1 VSFQEALDWL
11 NDSQFTGI
19 KLGLENTFRLLEAI
33 GNPQERLRFI
43 HVAGTNGKGSVCAM
57 LDSCLRA
64 AGHKTGLYT
73 SPHLVDF
80 RERIRVDG
88 VMISPQETAEG
99 LTRLRRAAQDWDH
112 KPTFFELSTVLAL
125 DHFERSDCDV
135 VVLETGMGGRLDSTN
150 VVAPLVSVITPI
162 AMDHMAWLGDS
173 IAKIA
178 AEKAGIIKLGAPVI
192 SSPQEQ
198 SAAEVLSAKSARL
211 ASPIRFIEA
220 PVEFPVSLPGL
231 HQLWNAAVA
240 IASIE
245 ASGLK
250 CSHEAIVK
258 GLASVKW
265 PARFQR
271 VGERIIVDGAHNE
284 HSAEALLST
293 WREVFGPQKAAIVFG
308 ALRDKE
314 YGVMLRIL
322 EKIAGEFLFVP
333 VRSERS
339 EDPGV
344 LKAQTQLPSRE
355 FPDLPSAITAALDTT
370 LPVLISGSLFLAG
383 EALEKLSED
392 GFDTGLFETQ
402 SGLQKPTRKAE

>member
-1 VSFQEALDWL
+1 VNLQEALDWL

-19 KLGLENTFRLLEAI
+19 KLGLENTFRLLKAT
-33 GNPQERLRFI
+33 GNPQERLRFLHI
-43 HVAGTNGKGSVCAM
+43 AGTNGKGSVCAM
-57 LDSCLRA
+57 LDSCLRV

-99 LTRLRRAAQDWDH
+99 LTRLRQAAQDWDH
-112 KPTFFELSTVLAL
+112 KPTYFELSTVLAL
-125 DHFERSDCDV
+125 DHFERSGCDV

-150 VVAPLVSVITPI
+150 VVTPLVSVITPI

-173 IAKIA
+173 ITRIA
-178 AEKAGIIKLGAPVI
+178 SEKAGIIKPGAPVV
-192 SSPQEQ
+192 SSPQEPD
-198 SAAEVLSAKSARL
+198 ATEVLSAKSASV
-211 ASPIRFIEA
+211 ASPIRFIES
-220 PVEFPVSLPGL
+220 PVDIPVALPGI

-240 IASIE
+240 IAAIE

-250 CSHEAIVK
+250 CPPEAIAK

-293 WREVFGPQKAAIVFG
+293 WHEVFGQQEATIVFG

-322 EKIAGEFLFVP
+322 EKVAGEFLFVP

-344 LKAQTQLPSRE
+344 LKAQSALPSRE
-355 FPDLPSAITAALDTT
+355 FSDLPTAIKVAMDTT
-370 LPVLISGSLFLAG
+370 LPVLITGSLFLAG
-383 EALEKLSED
+383 EALEKLAEE
-392 GFDTGLFETQ
+392 GFETD
-402 SGLQKPTRKAE
+402 LF

>member
-1 VSFQEALDWL
+1 MNFQEALDWL

-33 GNPQERLRFI
+33 GNPHGRLRFI

-88 VMISPQETAEG
+88 VMISPQETAKG
-99 LTRLRRAAQDWDH
+99 LTRLRQAAQDWDH

-125 DHFERSDCDV
+125 DHFERSGCDV

-150 VVAPLVSVITPI
+150 VVMPLVSVITPI

-192 SSPQEQ
+192 SSPQQ
-198 SAAEVLSAKSARL
+198 PTASEVLSARSAAV
-211 ASPIRFIEA
+211 ASQIRFIDA
-220 PVEFPVSLPGL
+220 PVDIPVALPGI
-231 HQLWNAAVA
+231 HQFWNAAVA
-240 IASIE
+240 IATIE

-250 CSHEAIVK
+250 CPPEAIAK
-258 GLASVKW
+258 GLASVRW

-293 WREVFGPQKAAIVFG
+293 WREVFGAQKAVIVFG

-322 EKIAGEFLFVP
+322 EKVAGEFLFVP

-339 EDPGV
+339 EGPGV
-344 LKAQTQLPSRE
+344 LRAQTQSPSRE
-355 FPDLPSAITAALDTT
+355 FPDLPGAIKAAMETP
-370 LPVLISGSLFLAG
+370 LPVLITGSLFLAG
-383 EALEKLSED
+383 EALEKLAEQ
-392 GFDTGLFETQ
+392 GFETGL
-402 SGLQKPTRKAE
+402 

>member
-1 VSFQEALDWL
+1 
-11 NDSQFTGI
+11 
-19 KLGLENTFRLLEAI
+19 
-33 GNPQERLRFI
+33 
-43 HVAGTNGKGSVCAM
+43 
-57 LDSCLRA
+57 
-64 AGHKTGLYT
+64 
-73 SPHLVDF
+73 
-80 RERIRVDG
+80 
-88 VMISPQETAEG
+88 
-99 LTRLRRAAQDWDH
+99 
-112 KPTFFELSTVLAL
+112 
-125 DHFERSDCDV
+125 
-135 VVLETGMGGRLDSTN
+135 
-150 VVAPLVSVITPI
+150 
-162 AMDHMAWLGDS
+162 MDHMAWLGDS

-314 YGVMLRIL
+314 YGVMMRIL

>member
-1 VSFQEALDWL
+1 MNFQEALDWL

-33 GNPQERLRFI
+33 GNPHDRLRFI

-99 LTRLRRAAQDWDH
+99 LTRLRQAARDWDH

-125 DHFERSDCDV
+125 DHFERSGCDV

-150 VVAPLVSVITPI
+150 VVTPLVSVITPI

-178 AEKAGIIKLGAPVI
+178 AEKAGIIKPGAPVI
-192 SSPQEQ
+192 SSPQQ
-198 SAAEVLSAKSARL
+198 RDAAEVLSAKSAAV
-211 ASPIRFIEA
+211 ASSIRFIESPVDL
-220 PVEFPVSLPGL
+220 PVELTGI

-240 IASIE
+240 IAAIE
-245 ASGLK
+245 DSGLK
-250 CSHEAIVK
+250 CPPDAIAT

-271 VGERIIVDGAHNE
+271 VGDRIIVDGAPTE

-293 WREVFGPQKAAIVFG
+293 WCEVFGTQKAAIVFG

-322 EKIAGEFLFVP
+322 EKIAVEFLFVP

-344 LKAQTQLPSRE
+344 LKAQTQLPARE
-355 FPDLPSAITAALDTT
+355 FSDLPTAIKAAMDTT
-370 LPVLISGSLFLAG
+370 LPVLITGSLFLAG
-383 EALEKLSED
+383 EALEKLAEE
-392 GFDTGLFETQ
+392 GFETD
-402 SGLQKPTRKAE
+402 LF

>member
-1 VSFQEALDWL
+1 MDWL

-33 GNPQERLRFI
+33 GNPHGRLRFI

-73 SPHLVDF
+73 SPHLIDF

-88 VMISPQETAEG
+88 VMISPQEIAKG
-99 LTRLRRAAQDWDH
+99 LTRLRQAAQDWDH
-112 KPTFFELSTVLAL
+112 KPTFFELSTVLAI
-125 DHFERSDCDV
+125 DYFERSGCDV

-178 AEKAGIIKLGAPVI
+178 AEKAGIIKPGAPVI
-192 SSPQEQ
+192 SSPQQQ
-198 SAAEVLSAKSARL
+198 SAAEVLSAKSAEL
-211 ASPIRFIEA
+211 ASPIRFIDA
-220 PVEFPVSLPGL
+220 PVDIPVALPGI
-231 HQLWNAAVA
+231 HQHWNAAVA
-240 IASIE
+240 IAAIE
-245 ASGLK
+245 TSGLK
-250 CSHEAIVK
+250 CPPKAIAK

-293 WREVFGPQKAAIVFG
+293 WHEVFGSQKAAIVFG
-308 ALRDKE
+308 TLRDKE
-314 YGVMLRIL
+314 YSVMLRIL
-322 EKIAGEFLFVP
+322 EKVAGEFLFVP

-344 LKAQTQLPSRE
+344 LKDQTQSPSRE
-355 FPDLPSAITAALDTT
+355 FPDLPSAIKAAMDTT
-370 LPVLISGSLFLAG
+370 LPVLITGSLFLAG
-383 EALEKLSED
+383 EALEKLGEE
-392 GFDTGLFETQ
+392 GFKTDL
-402 SGLQKPTRKAE
+402 

>member
-1 VSFQEALDWL
+1 MNFQEALDWL

-33 GNPQERLRFI
+33 GNPQERLRFL

-88 VMISPQETAEG
+88 MMISPQETAEG
-99 LTRLRRAAQDWDH
+99 LTRLRQAAQDWDH
-112 KPTFFELSTVLAL
+112 KPTYFELSTVLAL
-125 DHFERSDCDV
+125 DHFERSGCEV

-150 VVAPLVSVITPI
+150 VVEPLVSVITPI

-178 AEKAGIIKLGAPVI
+178 AEKAGIIKPGAPVI
-192 SSPQEQ
+192 SSPQQ
-198 SAAEVLSAKSARL
+198 PDAAEVLSAKSASV
-211 ASPIRFIEA
+211 ASPIRFIES
-220 PVEFPVSLPGL
+220 PVDIPVALPGI

-240 IASIE
+240 VAAIE

-250 CSHEAIVK
+250 CPPEAITK

-293 WREVFGPQKAAIVFG
+293 WHEVFGPQKAAIVFG

-322 EKIAGEFLFVP
+322 EKVAVEFLFVP
-333 VRSERS
+333 VRSDRS

-344 LKAQTQLPSRE
+344 LKAQSALASRE
-355 FPDLPSAITAALDTT
+355 FSDLPTAIKAAMDTT
-370 LPVLISGSLFLAG
+370 LPVLITGSLFLAG
-383 EALEKLSED
+383 EALEKLAEK
-392 GFDTGLFETQ
+392 GFETD
-402 SGLQKPTRKAE
+402 LF

>member
-1 VSFQEALDWL
+1 VNFQEALDWL

-19 KLGLENTFRLLEAI
+19 KLGLENTFRLLKAI
-33 GNPQERLRFI
+33 GNPQERLRFL

-88 VMISPQETAEG
+88 VMISPQEIAEG
-99 LTRLRRAAQDWDH
+99 LTRLRQAAQDWDH

-125 DHFERSDCDV
+125 DHFERSGCDV

-150 VVAPLVSVITPI
+150 VVVPLVSVITPI

-178 AEKAGIIKLGAPVI
+178 AEKAGIIKPGAPVI
-192 SSPQEQ
+192 SSPQQ
-198 SAAEVLSAKSARL
+198 PDAAEVLSAKSASV
-211 ASPIRFIEA
+211 ASPIRFIES
-220 PVEFPVSLPGL
+220 PVDIPVALPGI

-240 IASIE
+240 IAAIE

-250 CSHEAIVK
+250 CPPEAVTK

-293 WREVFGPQKAAIVFG
+293 WHEVFGQQKATIVFG

-322 EKIAGEFLFVP
+322 EKVAGEFLFVP

-344 LKAQTQLPSRE
+344 LKAQSALPSRE
-355 FPDLPSAITAALDTT
+355 FSDLPTAIKVAMDTT
-370 LPVLISGSLFLAG
+370 LPVLITGSLFLAG
-383 EALEKLSED
+383 EALEKLAEE
-392 GFDTGLFETQ
+392 GFETD
-402 SGLQKPTRKAE
+402 LF

>member
-1 VSFQEALDWL
+1 MNFQDALDWL

-33 GNPQERLRFI
+33 GNPHGRLRFI

-88 VMISPQETAEG
+88 LMISPQETAEG
-99 LTRLRRAAQDWDH
+99 LTRLRQAAQDWDH

-125 DHFERSDCDV
+125 DHFERSGCDV

-178 AEKAGIIKLGAPVI
+178 AEKAGIIKPGAPVI
-192 SSPQEQ
+192 SSPQQ
-198 SAAEVLSAKSARL
+198 HSAAEVLSAKSAAV
-211 ASPIRFIEA
+211 ASQIRFIAA
-220 PVEFPVSLPGL
+220 PIDIPVALPGR

-240 IASIE
+240 IAAIE

-250 CSHEAIVK
+250 CPPEATAK

-265 PARFQR
+265 PGRFQR

-293 WREVFGPQKAAIVFG
+293 WREVFVAQKAVIVFG

-322 EKIAGEFLFVP
+322 EKVAGEFLFVP

-339 EDPGV
+339 EDSGV
-344 LKAQTQLPSRE
+344 LKGQTQSPSRE
-355 FPDLPSAITAALDTT
+355 FPDLPGAIKAAMETP
-370 LPVLISGSLFLAG
+370 LPVLITGSLFLAG
-383 EALEKLSED
+383 EALEKLAEQ
-392 GFDTGLFETQ
+392 GFETGL
-402 SGLQKPTRKAE
+402 